1 LSSRYIL
8 LKKAIAFFN
17 KTLEQTTTQTK
28 PSLQN
33 KNRNILLFTLL
44 TLALLLTFLL
54 NISLGSVS
62 IPLKDVFNSLIGGNS
77 SKETWDYIIIN
88 YRLPKASAA
97 ILAGM
102 GLSIS
107 GLLMQTLFRNPLAGP
122 DVLGLSSGASL
133 GVATIVLGAAFLP
146 PFLSSILLSPYGII
160 LASSLGSFFVLLAVL
175 AVSQRLRDTM
185 AILIVGLMFAS
196 LTSAIIGTLT
206 YFSTAEQLQKFT
218 FWSLGNLGN
227 LSWPSIGILSICVTI
242 ALLLSLVSI
251 KPLNALLL
259 GENYA
264 RSLGMNY
271 KKTRLIIIFSTSILA
286 GSITAFAGPIA
297 FIGLAVPH
305 IAKLVFQTSNHTILF
320 WSTLLFGAI
329 IMLICDS
336 ISQLP
341 GSDLFLPINA
351 VTSIFGAP
359 IVIWLLIRKRRM
371 MN

>member
-1 LSSRYIL
+1 MLV
-8 LKKAIAFFN
+8 
-17 KTLEQTTTQTK
+17 
-28 PSLQN
+28 
-33 KNRNILLFTLL
+33 LFLI
-44 TLALLLTFLL
+44 

-62 IPLKDVFNSLIGGNS
+62 IPIKDVFNSLTTGNC
-77 SKETWDYIIIN
+77 SKETWQYIILN
-88 YRLPKASAA
+88 YRLPKAIAA
-97 ILAGM
+97 ILVGM

-107 GLLMQTLFRNPLAGP
+107 GLLMQTLFKNPLAGP
-122 DVLGLSSGASL
+122 YVLGLSSGASL
-133 GVATIVLGAAFLP
+133 GVAIVILGASFLP
-146 PFLSSILLSPYGII
+146 TFLSSVLISSYGII
-160 LASSLGSFFVLLAVL
+160 LASSLGSFLVLLAVL
-175 AVSQRLRDTM
+175 AVSQQLRDTM
-185 AILIVGLMFAS
+185 AILIVGLMFGS
-196 LTSAIIGTLT
+196 LTNAIVGTLT

-227 LSWPSIGILSICVTI
+227 LSWSSIAVLSICIGTG
-242 ALLLSLVSI
+242 LLLSVFSI

-264 RSLGMNY
+264 KSLGLNY
-271 KKTRLIIIFSTSILA
+271 NKARLIIIFATSILA

-320 WSTLLFGAI
+320 WSTMLFGAI

-341 GSDLFLPINA
+341 GSDFTLPINA

-359 IVIWLLIRKRRM
+359 IVIWLLIRKRKM
-371 MN
+371 IG